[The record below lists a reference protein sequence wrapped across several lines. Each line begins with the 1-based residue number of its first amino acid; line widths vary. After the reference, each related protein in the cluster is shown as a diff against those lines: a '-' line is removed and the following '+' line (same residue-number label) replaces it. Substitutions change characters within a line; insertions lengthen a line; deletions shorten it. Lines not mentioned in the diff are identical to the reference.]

1 MAPGKVYPSRLAT
14 FLKMITFSGAYDCKM
29 DPKGRIVLPSRLKAR
44 LPETGSNRIFILRGF
59 KKCLMVYTQN
69 HWEEKLESFAKVSE
83 FEDEGYDII
92 RSLTFGM
99 ADEELDGQGRFSLNK
114 KLIQYAGL
122 SSDVLVVGVGK
133 LIEIWNPEEYDKEL
147 IQDRQKLRVMA
158 RNLLDAQPTTTGSS
172 Q

>member
-1 MAPGKVYPSRLAT
+1 
-14 FLKMITFSGAYDCKM
+14 MI
-29 DPKGRIVLPSRLKAR
+29 
-44 LPETGSNRIFILRGF
+44 
-59 KKCLMVYTQN
+59 YTQN
-69 HWEEKLESFAKVSE
+69 HWEETLHSFAKVSE
-83 FEDEGYDII
+83 FDDEGHDIF

-114 KLIQYAGL
+114 NLIQYAGL

-158 RNLLDAQPTTTGSS
+158 RNLLDAQPTPTDSS